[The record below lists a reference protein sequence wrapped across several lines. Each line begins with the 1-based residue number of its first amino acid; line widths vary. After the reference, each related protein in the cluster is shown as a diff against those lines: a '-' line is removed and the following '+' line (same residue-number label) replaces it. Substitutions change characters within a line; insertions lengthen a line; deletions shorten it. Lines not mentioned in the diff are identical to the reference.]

1 MLGISISNSDEQNKL
16 TEKGWEEGKGS
27 ERKKGWEGE
36 RREGG
41 KYLYFTASEKR
52 PSKFIEEDEI

>member
-16 TEKGWEEGKGS
+16 NREGVGGREGK
-27 ERKKGWEGE
+27 RKKEG
-36 RREGG
+36 RGGRKEGG

>member
-1 MLGISISNSDEQNKL
+1 MG
-16 TEKGWEEGKGS
+16 GREGK
-27 ERKKGWEGE
+27 RKKEG
-36 RREGG
+36 RVGRKEGG